1 MDDVTEGFPF
11 DDRKED
17 LIKDSSKSKRRVLRN
32 AKNDF
37 TIVKTINAKNIK
49 SIEDK
54 KGDAATEDLS
64 PGVVYSMNRR
74 ERWNRLSA
82 DSVLIDAAT
91 KNISVGVLER
101 WNTGKEGD
109 QLASAYHRVS
119 DGCITTRKAHHLS
132 ANANTLVEKPRPK
145 HRGSRAKRELAAAVE
160 AGLVDEQNEIP
171 DVTYSI
177 SRTHPSIMK
186 WKIVSNKGP
195 KVTTKKRMKPIYE
208 SVDEEDE
215 DVSESDVEDE
225 NNENEMQRERI
236 RSYDISEF
244 VHQPHSCAVFIE
256 APSIESLQSTVTSA
270 NTLVEKPRPKHRG
283 SRAKRELAAAV
294 EAGLV
299 DEQNEIPDV
308 TYSISRT
315 HPSIM
320 KWKIVN
326 NKGPKVTTKKRMK
339 PIYDSVDEEDEDVSE
354 SDVEEE
360 NIENEMQRERIRSY
374 DISEFVHQP
383 HSCAV
388 FIEAPSIES
397 LQSTVTSSSAVA
409 PFELVTFPK
418 EVREKSLVLRMLV
431 KLNKWSN
438 FDFAREAKELAI
450 SGQYSF
456 TWLTHNGGSFAIDL
470 TAAIVGHSQLVPHL
484 IATFERPIDN
494 SMSIRL
500 NGGFSLEIPRRQV
513 IAKLLNSEARSLTS
527 MIESIVTCAT
537 NWRDREFYRS
547 LETFAMP
554 ALKRKDLIEITEP
567 FPYSRMYQ
575 SEMLLGALNIIPL
588 EKMVAV
594 VCEEHE
600 ASRTKE
606 NFEAIGTTYMC
617 IKKRN
622 KEEIR
627 SCPLCLEAGVVSSG
641 PCSSLCCS
649 SCATCFCVECEG
661 IPHWPLTCGQ
671 FEEWTE
677 KFDPQYQWEIYRL
690 DGKLKE
696 HLITRKCHC
705 GVLTELPDNIG
716 IAKCSACWLTYYWD
730 TGKTN
735 LLYTTC
741 YYGKDEHGNPIYKPP
756 EAEMVSK
763 RKAPTLV
770 NRLYAPQCAL
780 ARRKR
785 FDVPEMKSMVA
796 ALKHQPSSFHQLVS
810 ATKLADL
817 RNTVTDLIVRM

>member
-1 MDDVTEGFPF
+1 MRKYESEG
-11 DDRKED
+11 KYT
-17 LIKDSSKSKRRVLRN
+17 VRN
-32 AKNDF
+32 LVKNKA
-37 TIVKTINAKNIK
+37 IALGLAEIYVKNRY
-49 SIEDK
+49 
-54 KGDAATEDLS
+54 GQDAAEEEKPYEITELTTSWVVEGTIHSDQIAGGKVTNSLRLIIEFRMDVS
-64 PGVVYSMNRR
+64 PR
-74 ERWNRLSA
+74 EKHIIFLQTYDIFFTYFQLVQACTAEMSTCHE
-82 DSVLIDAAT
+82 VF
-91 KNISVGVLER
+91 LER
-101 WNTGKEGD
+101 YLNWE
-109 QLASAYHRVS
+109 
-119 DGCITTRKAHHLS
+119 
-132 ANANTLVEKPRPK
+132 ANTLVEKPRPK

-160 AGLVDEQNEIP
+160 AGIVDKQNEIP

-186 WKIVSNKGP
+186 WKV
-195 KVTTKKRMKPIYE
+195 
-208 SVDEEDE
+208 
-215 DVSESDVEDE
+215 
-225 NNENEMQRERI
+225 
-236 RSYDISEF
+236 
-244 VHQPHSCAVFIE
+244 
-256 APSIESLQSTVTSA
+256 
-270 NTLVEKPRPKHRG
+270 
-283 SRAKRELAAAV
+283 
-294 EAGLV
+294 
-299 DEQNEIPDV
+299 
-308 TYSISRT
+308 
-315 HPSIM
+315 
-320 KWKIVN
+320 VN

-360 NIENEMQRERIRSY
+360 NNENEVQRERIRTY

-397 LQSTVTSSSAVA
+397 LQSTVTSSSVVA

-484 IATFERPIDN
+484 IATFERPIDD
-494 SMSIRL
+494 SMRFTVLMNNVTI
-500 NGGFSLEIPRRQV
+500 FRRHV
-513 IAKLLNSEARSLTS
+513 ALSDDS
-527 MIESIVTCAT
+527 C
-537 NWRDREFYRS
+537 REFYRS
-547 LETFAMP
+547 LKTFAMP
-554 ALKRKDLIEITEP
+554 ALKRKDVIEITEP

-588 EKMVAV
+588 GKMVAA

-606 NFEAIGTTYMC
+606 NFEAIGTTYMS

-649 SCATCFCVECEG
+649 ACATCFCVECEG

-677 KFDPQYQWEIYRL
+677 KFDP
-690 DGKLKE
+690 
-696 HLITRKCHC
+696 
-705 GVLTELPDNIG
+705 
-716 IAKCSACWLTYYWD
+716 
-730 TGKTN
+730 
-735 LLYTTC
+735 
-741 YYGKDEHGNPIYKPP
+741 
-756 EAEMVSK
+756 
-763 RKAPTLV
+763 
-770 NRLYAPQCAL
+770 
-780 ARRKR
+780 
-785 FDVPEMKSMVA
+785 
-796 ALKHQPSSFHQLVS
+796 
-810 ATKLADL
+810 
-817 RNTVTDLIVRM
+817 